1 MCVSSDDCESMKAV
15 LLINHINTMEV
26 IIMIKPSKAKQIMK
40 SVLDGNNVPFLLG
53 GTGVGKSAVVKQL
66 ADDLASDRKV
76 VIDEINPK
84 KDEFG
89 FIDFRLSLYESVDLG
104 GLPYIDE
111 SNAQKRAFLGNLP
124 TGGEGVLFFDE
135 YAQAHPSVQ
144 AVVGQLIYERRLGE
158 YVLPTGWKLICAG
171 NRASDR
177 AGSNKLP
184 SHVIGRCSI
193 INFEHDFDDW
203 SKWATEN
210 EVHPYVMGFLSF
222 QPNSLNIF
230 DAKISEPQA
239 SPRSWTRLS
248 DTLKTNPSKDLY
260 QTIATCDVGEL
271 QAIEFVNFI
280 SLMEDV
286 PNLTDILK
294 GKDVDIVDDA
304 GICYATC
311 IALLDRVVNAKDKEV
326 HDFFENALAYV
337 RKFPTVEFA
346 IFFVRQAVA
355 RREELKDSSVYGSF
369 KVEHSNVEY

>member
-1 MCVSSDDCESMKAV
+1 
-15 LLINHINTMEV
+15 
-26 IIMIKPSKAKQIMK
+26 
-40 SVLDGNNVPFLLG
+40 
-53 GTGVGKSAVVKQL
+53 
-66 ADDLASDRKV
+66 
-76 VIDEINPK
+76 
-84 KDEFG
+84 
-89 FIDFRLSLYESVDLG
+89 
-104 GLPYIDE
+104 
-111 SNAQKRAFLGNLP
+111 
-124 TGGEGVLFFDE
+124 
-135 YAQAHPSVQ
+135 
-144 AVVGQLIYERRLGE
+144 
-158 YVLPTGWKLICAG
+158 
-171 NRASDR
+171 
-177 AGSNKLP
+177 
-184 SHVIGRCSI
+184 
-193 INFEHDFDDW
+193 
-203 SKWATEN
+203 
-210 EVHPYVMGFLSF
+210 
-222 QPNSLNIF
+222 LNIF